1 MSSISATAKIWII
14 VLGSVGGVVLIA
26 VVIIVWCICKKCRQR
41 SILSENKRQNDNDQ
55 RMEERRTA
63 AEARSAER
71 SQAADVLRMKYGL
84 LKNKESNNDYQRRL
98 IIKQYHNQCRSS
110 LFRTIVFINRRQLA
124 TGQEKK
130 TSKSQANQTLV
141 QSTIDNQI
149 EVATFKEK
157 AQQAAKDTGY
167 SLIVI
172 AGIATL
178 GGLCYLVLHELY
190 SRETPNGIYKEASKM
205 CLANTEVQDALGT
218 PILVHTTPQIGSM
231 RINNV
236 RAKIFNEKGHQS
248 MALTFYLTGKERS
261 GVVGV
266 KVEKNISNKFVY
278 EYILVQLDRPW
289 RGRNIIQV
297 HQNLDASKTTP
308 QTIDF

>member
-1 MSSISATAKIWII
+1 MSSISGWTKRTLFNIRFATTAKIWII

-26 VVIIVWCICKKCRQR
+26 VVIIVWCICRKCKQR

-71 SQAADVLRMKYGL
+71 SQAADVLRMKYG
-84 LKNKESNNDYQRRL
+84 RL

-130 TSKSQANQTLV
+130 TSKSQKNQTLV
-141 QSTIDNQI
+141 QSTTDNQI